1 MNEALP
7 QAGVFRWMRPLLATL
22 AGLVICWIGWTIVQQ
37 YKESTTNDALQP
49 VPGAPATVPTLP
61 SAPAAIDVQVVTPTR
76 RDIVYAITLP
86 ANIAPLYQTTLYAKT
101 AGYLKWIGAD
111 KGDWVT
117 KGQVLAVIDSPEV
130 EEQYHQAVAE
140 YKIKKLTYERLAQV
154 WKETP
159 EVIAQQDVDVAYAAY
174 EGAKHYMEQR
184 TALLDYTK
192 VRAPYNGVI
201 TARFTD
207 PGELIQ
213 IATTS
218 ATTAIPLFT
227 IMDIGT
233 VRVYTNVPQ
242 DDAPLVKPNTPT
254 TVTVKELDGRQFKGT
269 VTRSTLALDP
279 STRTMLVEID
289 IPNPA
294 RILQPGTFVEATLV
308 LRNKPDALVLP
319 PSALITNGGDQ
330 SVFIAD
336 QERARLVPIRTG
348 ISDGRWIE
356 IIEGLSG
363 SEAVVV
369 VGKSGLAE
377 GTPLRVSPYNLPE
390 GKHAMQ
396 KFERRSSGVG
406 NTPPQ
411 AGNKS
416 ESYSPPHR

>member
-1 MNEALP
+1 MIVLVLMIGSVAVWAWWQGQETASPPNEGRSLAD
-7 QAGVFRWMRPLLATL
+7 QSSRPVTL
-22 AGLVICWIGWTIVQQ
+22 A
-37 YKESTTNDALQP
+37 
-49 VPGAPATVPTLP
+49 APAE
-61 SAPAAIDVQVVTPTR
+61 ADVQVVTPVQRTV
-76 RDIVYAITLP
+76 VYSITLP
-86 ANIAPLYQTTLYAKT
+86 ANIAPLYQTTLYAKVS
-101 AGYLKWIGAD
+101 GYLKWIGPD
-111 KGDWVT
+111 KGDWV
-117 KGQVLAVIDSPEV
+117 KKDQVLAVIDAPEV
-130 EEQYHQAVAE
+130 EEQYFQAIAD
-140 YKIKKLTYERLAQV
+140 YKIKKLTYERLQKV
-154 WKETP
+154 WNETP
-159 EVIAQQDVDVAYAAY
+159 DVIARQDVDIAQATY

-184 TALLDYTK
+184 TALLAYTK

-213 IATTS
+213 IATIS

-227 IMDIGT
+227 IMNIET

-242 DDAPLVKPNTPT
+242 DDAPLVKPDTPT
-254 TVTVKELDGRQFKGT
+254 IVTVKELEGRQFKGT

-289 IPNPA
+289 IPNPD
-294 RILQPGTFVEATLV
+294 RILQPGTFAEVTLV
-308 LRNKPDALVLP
+308 LRNRPNALVIP
-319 PSALITNGGDQ
+319 PSALIASNGTQ

-336 QERARLVPIRTG
+336 QDRARLVPIRTG

-356 IIEGLSG
+356 IVEGLSG

-390 GKHAMQ
+390 GKQAVQ
-396 KFERRSSGVG
+396 KFERRSSGAG

-411 AGNKS
+411 TGNKN
-416 ESYSPPHR
+416 ESYGFPSR

>member
-1 MNEALP
+1 MIVLVLMIGSVAVWAWWQGQETASLPNEGRSLAD
-7 QAGVFRWMRPLLATL
+7 QSSRPVTL
-22 AGLVICWIGWTIVQQ
+22 A
-37 YKESTTNDALQP
+37 
-49 VPGAPATVPTLP
+49 APA
-61 SAPAAIDVQVVTPTR
+61 PADVQVVTPVQRTV
-76 RDIVYAITLP
+76 VYSITLP
-86 ANIAPLYQTTLYAKT
+86 ANIAPLYQTTLYAKVS
-101 AGYLKWIGAD
+101 GYLKWIGPD
-111 KGDWVT
+111 KGDWV
-117 KGQVLAVIDSPEV
+117 KKDQVLAVIDAPEV
-130 EEQYHQAVAE
+130 EEQYYQAIAD
-140 YKIKKLTYERLAQV
+140 YKIKKLTYERLQKV
-154 WKETP
+154 WNETP
-159 EVIAQQDVDVAYAAY
+159 DVIARQDVDIAQATY

-184 TALLDYTK
+184 TALLAYTK

-227 IMDIGT
+227 IMNIET

-242 DDAPLVKPNTPT
+242 DDAPLVKPDTPT
-254 TVTVKELDGRQFKGT
+254 IVTVKELEGRQFKGT

-289 IPNPA
+289 IPNPD
-294 RILQPGTFVEATLV
+294 RILQPGTFAEVTLV
-308 LRNKPDALVLP
+308 LRNRPNALVIP
-319 PSALITNGGDQ
+319 PSALIASNGTR

-336 QERARLVPIRTG
+336 QDRARLVPIRTG

-356 IIEGLSG
+356 IVEGLNG

-390 GKHAMQ
+390 GKQAVQ
-396 KFERRSSGVG
+396 KFERRSSGAG
-406 NTPPQ
+406 PTPPY
-411 AGNKS
+411 ARDKN
-416 ESYSPPHR
+416 ESSSTPNQ

>member
-1 MNEALP
+1 MSERRLRNAMIVLVLMIGSVAVWAWWQGQETASPPAEGRSLAD
-7 QAGVFRWMRPLLATL
+7 QSSRPVTL
-22 AGLVICWIGWTIVQQ
+22 A
-37 YKESTTNDALQP
+37 
-49 VPGAPATVPTLP
+49 
-61 SAPAAIDVQVVTPTR
+61 APAAADVQVVTPVQRTV
-76 RDIVYAITLP
+76 VYSITLP
-86 ANIAPLYQTTLYAKT
+86 ANIAPLYQTTLYAKVS
-101 AGYLKWIGAD
+101 GYLKWIGPD

-117 KGQVLAVIDSPEV
+117 KGQVLAIIDAPEV
-130 EEQYHQAVAE
+130 NEQYHQAVAD
-140 YKIKKLTYERLAQV
+140 YKIKKLTYERLQKV
-154 WKETP
+154 WNETP
-159 EVIAQQDVDVAYAAY
+159 DVIARQDVDIAQATY

-184 TALLDYTK
+184 TALLAYTK

-227 IMDIGT
+227 IMNIET

-242 DDAPLVKPNTPT
+242 DDAPLVKPDTPT
-254 TVTVKELDGRQFKGT
+254 IVTVKELEGRQFKGT

-289 IPNPA
+289 IPNPD
-294 RILQPGTFVEATLV
+294 RVLQPGTFAEVTLV
-308 LRNKPDALVLP
+308 LRTRPNALVIP
-319 PSALITNGGDQ
+319 PSALIASNGTQ

-336 QERARLVPIRTG
+336 QGQARLVPIRTG

-356 IIEGLSG
+356 VVEGLSG

-377 GTPLRVSPYNLPE
+377 GTPLRVSPYTLPE
-390 GKHAMQ
+390 GKQAVQ
-396 KFERRSSGVG
+396 KFERRSSGAG
-406 NTPPQ
+406 PTPPY
-411 AGNKS
+411 AEDKN
-416 ESYSPPHR
+416 ESSITPNR

>member
-1 MNEALP
+1 MDESPRSTGA
-7 QAGVFRWMRPLLATL
+7 FRWIRPLLAAL
-22 AGLVICWIGWTIVQQ
+22 AGLAICWTAWALFQQ
-37 YKESTTNDALQP
+37 YQEDQTGNASQP
-49 VPGAPATVPTLP
+49 VPGLPA
-61 SAPAAIDVQVVTPTR
+61 SAPVDVQVVPPTR
-76 RDIVYAITLP
+76 RDVVYAIALP
-86 ANIAPLYQTTLYAKT
+86 ANIAPWYQTTLYAKT

-159 EVIAQQDVDVAYAAY
+159 DVIAKQDVDVAYAAY

-192 VRAPYNGVI
+192 IRAPYAGVI
-201 TARFTD
+201 TARFAD

-213 IATTS
+213 IASTS
-218 ATTAIPLFT
+218 AAAAIPLFT
-227 IMDIGT
+227 IMDIST
-233 VRVYTNVPQ
+233 VRVYTNIPQ
-242 DDAPLVKPNTPT
+242 DDAPLVKPDTPT
-254 TVTVKELDGRQFKGT
+254 IVTVKELNDRQFKGT

-289 IPNPA
+289 IPNPD
-294 RILQPGTFVEATLV
+294 RILQPGTFAEATLV
-308 LRNKPDALVLP
+308 LRNRPDALVVP
-319 PSALITNGGDQ
+319 PSALVTSNGTQ

-356 IIEGLSG
+356 IVEGLNG
-363 SEAVVV
+363 NEAVVV
-369 VGKSGLAE
+369 VGKSGLTE

-390 GKHAMQ
+390 GKQAVQ
-396 KFERRSSGVG
+396 KFERRSSGAG
-406 NTPPQ
+406 PTPPY
-411 AGNKS
+411 AGDKNSLPSLQIDKGAA
-416 ESYSPPHR
+416 P

>member
-1 MNEALP
+1 MDESPHN
-7 QAGVFRWMRPLLATL
+7 AGVGRWIRPLLTAL
-22 AGLVICWIGWTIVQQ
+22 AGVAICWIGWTLFQQ
-37 YKESTTNDALQP
+37 YQESQTSDASQP
-49 VPGAPATVPTLP
+49 VPGLPAPVPV
-61 SAPAAIDVQVVTPTR
+61 DVQVVPPTR

-86 ANIAPLYQTTLYAKT
+86 ANIAPLYQTTLYAKVS
-101 AGYLKWIGAD
+101 GFLKWIGPD

-117 KGQVLAVIDSPEV
+117 KGQVLAIIDAPEV
-130 EEQYHQAVAE
+130 NEQYHQAVAE

-154 WKETP
+154 WEETP
-159 EVIAQQDVDVAYAAY
+159 EVIAKQDVDVAQAAY
-174 EGAKHYMEQR
+174 EGATHYMEQR
-184 TALLDYTK
+184 TALLAYTK

-227 IMDIGT
+227 IMNIET

-242 DDAPLVKPNTPT
+242 DDAPLVKPDTPT
-254 TVTVKELDGRQFKGT
+254 IVTVKELEGRQFKGT

-289 IPNPA
+289 IPNPD
-294 RILQPGTFVEATLV
+294 RILQPGTFAEVTLV
-308 LRNKPDALVLP
+308 LRNRPNALVIP
-319 PSALITNGGDQ
+319 PSALVTNGGIQ

-336 QERARLVPIRTG
+336 QGQARLVPIRTG

-356 IIEGLSG
+356 IVEGLSG
-363 SEAVVV
+363 GEAVVV

-390 GKHAMQ
+390 GKQAAQ
-396 KFERRSSGVG
+396 KFERRSSGAG
-406 NTPPQ
+406 PTPPY
-411 AGNKS
+411 AGNKN
-416 ESYSPPHR
+416 ESSITPNR